1 MKFPKS
7 CVFLILVFLTLCET
21 LVWAE
26 KIRIVWQKVLG
37 GSGREAGLSAALASD
52 GGYVILGYTNS
63 NDGDVKDWHE
73 GFDEFGHTDDFWI
86 VKLDNDGTIV
96 WQKTFGGSKGD
107 MPGFIAA
114 ISTGEHIVV
123 GTTFSNDGD
132 VTMNHGENDAWIVRL
147 DDDGNILW
155 QKTLGGS
162 RSDMANSAAVTPDG
176 GYIMVGRT
184 NSVDGDV
191 SGWHEGYNEFGPN
204 HDFWIVKLDNEG
216 NVEWQ
221 KTLGGSGDDVA
232 NSVVVTPDGGYIV
245 AGETNSNDGD
255 VIGNHGGWE
264 RDFWVVKLD
273 NEGNIEWQRVLGR
286 SGDDRAESV
295 AILPD
300 GRCVVAGYTDSNDGD
315 VKGWHEGYDVAFHP
329 YSDFWVIKLNSK
341 GKIEWQKTLGG
352 SDMDYAYSIAATTD
366 GGYIVVGG
374 TYSNDG
380 DVSKLHE
387 KSGYSVQ
394 RGSDFWIV
402 KLDSERN
409 IEWQKKLGSS
419 DYESAYHVLVL
430 PEGEYIVVGC
440 TSSGDGDVKGW
451 HPGFDLFDRSS
462 DVWVIKLKE
471 TNR

>member
-1 MKFPKS
+1 M
-7 CVFLILVFLTLCET
+7 
-21 LVWAE
+21 
-26 KIRIVWQKVLG
+26 
-37 GSGREAGLSAALASD
+37 
-52 GGYVILGYTNS
+52 
-63 NDGDVKDWHE
+63 
-73 GFDEFGHTDDFWI
+73 
-86 VKLDNDGTIV
+86 
-96 WQKTFGGSKGD
+96 
-107 MPGFIAA
+107 
-114 ISTGEHIVV
+114 
-123 GTTFSNDGD
+123 
-132 VTMNHGENDAWIVRL
+132 
-147 DDDGNILW
+147 
-155 QKTLGGS
+155 
-162 RSDMANSAAVTPDG
+162 
-176 GYIMVGRT
+176 
-184 NSVDGDV
+184 
-191 SGWHEGYNEFGPN
+191 
-204 HDFWIVKLDNEG
+204 
-216 NVEWQ
+216 
-221 KTLGGSGDDVA
+221 
-232 NSVVVTPDGGYIV
+232 
-245 AGETNSNDGD
+245 
-255 VIGNHGGWE
+255 
-264 RDFWVVKLD
+264 KLD
-273 NEGNIEWQRVLGR
+273 NEGNIEWQRVLGG

-300 GRCVVAGYTDSNDGD
+300 GRCVVAGYTDSNDSD

-352 SDMDYAYSIAATTD
+352 SDMDYAYSIVATTD